1 MNLSIEFSKPVSETG
16 NEWQLSQE
24 INVSNEA
31 GEVIA
36 KAEIELLTLNK
47 HRDALATYQLLA
59 NDATDWEIPLN
70 IYFKKQNLTGDLCQE
85 LNVAASTKA
94 QTHILI
100 EAISVLPE
108 FRKQG
113 VATYLLQEIAKKHT
127 KIQSLSVLSLAMNTF
142 VDAEHCE
149 TQENTDYYTKLDLA
163 NETLARPELR
173 CFFESSGFTA
183 IKVDEDA
190 LVEPLQFDIFVASP
204 ASILA

>member
-1 MNLSIEFSKPVSETG
+1 
-16 NEWQLSQE
+16 
-24 INVSNEA
+24 
-31 GEVIA
+31 
-36 KAEIELLTLNK
+36 
-47 HRDALATYQLLA
+47 
-59 NDATDWEIPLN
+59 
-70 IYFKKQNLTGDLCQE
+70 
-85 LNVAASTKA
+85 
-94 QTHILI
+94 
-100 EAISVLPE
+100 
-108 FRKQG
+108 
-113 VATYLLQEIAKKHT
+113 
-127 KIQSLSVLSLAMNTF
+127 MNTF